1 METRRVN
8 AVVERL
14 LTPKIHPWV
23 RRAARLGDLA
33 IGSVYIM
40 LGAFAFAATFN
51 ASVRTVGFQGALHRM
66 LEERA
71 GVGFLMAIGL
81 GLVAD
86 GFWQS
91 LRAAYNADMANP
103 GWRGYLDRGSW
114 MISGL
119 IHLVLGIFATKLA
132 VGIDQNSHESE
143 LRRWTQII
151 MPMQFG
157 AWLIMVAGIV
167 TITIGIVF
175 VHHAARGDIGRW
187 LDLSSLVRPAR
198 AFVMA
203 LGRFGIAARG
213 AVFIVGGALVF
224 LAAVHVNPGEA
235 HGLGGVLRTIQSQ
248 QYGRFLLAPV
258 ALGLIAYGLF
268 EFVCARY
275 RRFRIPLEEG

>member
-1 METRRVN
+1 M
-8 AVVERL
+8 VERL
-14 LTPKIHPWV
+14 LTPKVHPWV

-33 IGSVYIM
+33 IGSVYIT
-40 LGAFAFAATFN
+40 LGAFAFAAAFN
-51 ASVRTVGFQGALHRM
+51 AGVRTVGFQGALRRV
-66 LEERA
+66 LEERV

-91 LRAAYNADMANP
+91 MRAAYNADMADP

-119 IHLVLGIFATKLA
+119 IHLVLGIIATELA
-132 VGIDQNSHESE
+132 VGVDRNSHETQ
-143 LRRWTQII
+143 LRQWTQII

-157 AWLIMVAGIV
+157 AWLIMSAGIV
-167 TITIGIVF
+167 TIAIGVVF
-175 VHHAARGDIGRW
+175 VHHAAKGDVGRW

-198 AFVMA
+198 SFVVA

-213 AVFIVGGALVF
+213 AVFIVGGALVV
-224 LAAVHVNPGEA
+224 LAAVHLNPGEA
-235 HGLGGVLRTIQSQ
+235 HGLGGILRTIQSQ
-248 QYGRFLLAPV
+248 HYGSLLLAPV

-268 EFVCARY
+268 EFACARY
-275 RRFRIPLEEG
+275 RRFPNPLKRG

>member
-1 METRRVN
+1 M
-8 AVVERL
+8 VERL
-14 LTPKIHPWV
+14 LTPKVHPWV

-33 IGSVYIM
+33 IGSLYIT
-40 LGAFAFAATFN
+40 LGAFAFAAIFN
-51 ASVRTVGFQGALHRM
+51 ASVRTVGFQGAVHRM

-91 LRAAYNADMANP
+91 LRAAYNADLADP
-103 GWRGYLDRGSW
+103 GLRGYLDRGSW

-119 IHLVLGIFATKLA
+119 IHFVLGIMATRLA
-132 VGIDQNSHESE
+132 VGINQSSHESE

-167 TITIGIVF
+167 TIVIGVVF

-187 LDLSSLVRPAR
+187 LDLSSLVQPAR
-198 AFVMA
+198 TVVMA

-213 AVFIVGGALVF
+213 AVLIVGGTLVV
-224 LAAVHVNPGEA
+224 LAGVHVDPGEA
-235 HGLGGVLRTIQSQ
+235 HGLGGILRTIQSQ
-248 QYGRFLLAPV
+248 HYGSFLLAPV

-268 EFVCARY
+268 EFACARY
-275 RRFRIPLEEG
+275 RRFRSPLE